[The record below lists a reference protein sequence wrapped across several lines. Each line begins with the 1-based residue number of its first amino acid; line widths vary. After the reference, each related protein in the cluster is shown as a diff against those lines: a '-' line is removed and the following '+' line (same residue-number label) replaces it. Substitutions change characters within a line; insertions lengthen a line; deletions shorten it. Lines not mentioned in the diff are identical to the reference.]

1 MNPGK
6 NEMQAINTRV
16 IPVADYE
23 LNLLSFYKFIN
34 LCLISF
40 YKFKFSMHTLLVT
53 LKEFFDLVID
63 FIHLLEFYINL
74 LSFVVYC
81 N

>member
-1 MNPGK
+1 
-6 NEMQAINTRV
+6 MQAINTRV
-16 IPVADYE
+16 IPVADYK

-34 LCLISF
+34 PCLISF
-40 YKFKFSMHTLLVT
+40 YKFKFSMHSLLVAI
-53 LKEFFDLVID
+53 KEFFDLVID

-74 LSFVVYC
+74 LSFVVYY